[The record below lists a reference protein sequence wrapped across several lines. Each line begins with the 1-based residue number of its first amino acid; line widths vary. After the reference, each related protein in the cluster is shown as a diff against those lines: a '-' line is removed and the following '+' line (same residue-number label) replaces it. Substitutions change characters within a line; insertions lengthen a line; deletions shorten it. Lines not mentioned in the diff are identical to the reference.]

1 MKILNKL
8 NYIFDKKQKVQIIIL
23 LIMIFV
29 GGFLELI
36 GVSAILPVVELI
48 LQPERMQENQ
58 YISYLYRFL
67 PVDNYSDFLCLMII
81 LMIAVYIFKGV
92 YLYGLYYIQNTF
104 TYLNQKK
111 LSTKLLDIYLRQ
123 PYSFHLNNNSA
134 ELIRNIN
141 ADVPT
146 FYRLVM
152 NVLLLATDGIT
163 AIMLLIL
170 LFLTDAM
177 MTISI
182 VLVGLTFL
190 GIYLGIVRKQIRKY
204 GQKFRLHNAKL
215 TQWLQ
220 QALGGIKETKIL
232 KKEDFFCY
240 NYGINCEQYAK
251 SYANYYAVSSFPKYF
266 LEAICITAILIVMLL
281 KIKSGNGVQAII
293 PQLAVFAVAAFR
305 LIPSMNKITAAM
317 GEIMFA
323 SPSLDLIYHDI
334 KEMDTMKKD
343 MEGIKR
349 NSQVFLEKLSFHNSI
364 EVEHVSFRYENSD
377 KDVLNHVSITIPKNK
392 SVAFIGQSGA
402 GKTTMADIILGL
414 LQPNEGRVC
423 VDGVDIKSNYE
434 AWLDKVSYIPQ
445 AIYLCDDT
453 IKHNIAFGISDNE
466 VDEDRLNRV
475 IEEAQLQ
482 ELIENQPEGVN
493 TYIGENGMRISGG
506 QRQRIGIARALYSR
520 PEILILDEATSALDT
535 ETEQAVMD
543 AINGLQGKITL
554 IIIAHRLST
563 TEKCDYV
570 YKIIDGKAVI
580 WRQNEERK

>member
-1 MKILNKL
+1 MNILNKL
-8 NYIFDKKQKVQIIIL
+8 NYIFDKKQKVQIIVL

-58 YISYLYRFL
+58 YISCLYRFL
-67 PVDNYSDFLCLMII
+67 SVDNYSDFLCFMIMLMITI
-81 LMIAVYIFKGV
+81 YIFKAV

-104 TYLNQKK
+104 TYSNQKK
-111 LSTKLLDIYLRQ
+111 LSTKLLNIYLRQ

-152 NVLLLATDGIT
+152 NVLLLATDSIT

-170 LFLTDAM
+170 LFSTDSM

-182 VLVGLTFL
+182 VLAGLTFL
-190 GIYLGIVRKQIRKY
+190 GIYLGIVKKKIRKY
-204 GQKFRLHNAKL
+204 GQKFRLYNAKL

-266 LEAICITAILIVMLL
+266 LEAVCITAILIVILL
-281 KIKSGNGVQAII
+281 KIKSRNDVQVII

-305 LIPSMNKITAAM
+305 LIPSMNKITVAM

-334 KEMDTMKKD
+334 KEMDTMKKN
-343 MEGIKR
+343 MEDIKQK
-349 NSQVFLEKLSFHNSI
+349 SQGFMKELSFYNSI
-364 EVEHVSFRYENSD
+364 EVEDISFRYENSD

-392 SVAFIGQSGA
+392 SVAFIGPSGA

-423 VDGVDIKSNYE
+423 VDGIDIKSNYE

-445 AIYLCDDT
+445 SIYLCDDT
-453 IKHNIAFGISDNE
+453 VKHNIAFGISDSE

-482 ELIENQPEGVN
+482 ELIDNQPDGVN
-493 TYIGENGMRISGG
+493 AYIGENGMRISGG
-506 QRQRIGIARALYSR
+506 QRQRIGIARALYKR
-520 PEILILDEATSALDT
+520 PEILILDEATSALDN
-535 ETEQAVMD
+535 ETEKAVMD
-543 AINGLQGKITL
+543 AISMLQGKVTL

-563 TEKCDYV
+563 IENCDYI
-570 YKIIDGKAVI
+570 YKITDGKAI
-580 WRQNEERK
+580 TWRQNEERK